1 MTYKKDE
8 ALDALFK
15 RYWKWEAEP
24 ENARIRRHNAKV
36 RDPSLM
42 EPVREKKEGAQWYQI
57 RDAVK
62 KEAPDPTGQSDMT
75 MAEAAALFSITPR
88 QFKDLIRDGL
98 IEEALLDGAGK
109 HWTVEAAAELLEVR
123 VEECIRL
130 KAQAKRP
137 SLFPVAAIRTQ
148 GKADKK
154 AGGKL
159 HEAAVEDIEPV
170 LGMLPITAT
179 YVSEKEKAR
188 RARYEKAARNAE
200 LGSAESIET
209 KNRLDVM
216 AGVVKQ
222 VQSEKAG
229 LLPKQTTGQ
238 KTRFIPAV
246 LIDWANGHPLL
257 KDWESR
263 RPENQP
269 IAVDPSIATV
279 IRYIQVTIDGKLNI
293 YNDGLDGHVED
304 LDLGGARRNSMREA
318 LKAAGFI
325 ELDKRGNLM
334 RLESNQHTFNEA
346 LELPW
351 RDPERRVAWLEAY
364 TGALRHWSAVLNE
377 HAEAADAAAQGWK
390 QEQAG
395 EGLTKKLRQ
404 RLEVKEGKA
413 LADAKRAREGSSRAR
428 AAALD
433 ASLRSPAPGTRRKPF
448 RF

>member
-24 ENARIRRHNAKV
+24 ENARIRRQNAKV

-98 IEEALLDGAGK
+98 IEDALLNGAGTR
-109 HWTVEAAAELLEVR
+109 WTIEAAAEVLNVS
-123 VEECIRL
+123 VEEGKQL
-130 KAQAKRP
+130 KAQANRR
-137 SLFPVAAIRTQ
+137 SLFPIAAIRLP
-148 GKADKK
+148 GS
-154 AGGKL
+154 G
-159 HEAAVEDIEPV
+159 EPT
-170 LGMLPITAT
+170 LGRWRGVDTETDLRHAYPALPITAS
-179 YVSEKEKAR
+179 YESEKEKAR
-188 RARYEKAARNAE
+188 RKRDDKLARK
-200 LGSAESIET
+200 GKPSTAESRKAES
-209 KNRLDVM
+209 RLDLM
-216 AGVVKQ
+216 AKVAREIGQ
-222 VQSEKAG
+222 EG
-229 LLPKQTTGQ
+229 LLPEKTTGQ
-238 KTRFIPAV
+238 KTRFVPAV
-246 LIDWANGHPLL
+246 MIEWADAHPLL

-263 RPENQP
+263 RTENHP

-279 IRYIQVTIDGKLNI
+279 IRYIQVTIEGKLNV
-293 YNDGLDGHVED
+293 YNDGLDGHVQD
-304 LDLGGARRNSMREA
+304 LDLGVAERNLMRKG

-334 RLESNQHTFNEA
+334 RLESNQHTFSEA

-351 RDPERRVAWLEAY
+351 RDTERRAAWLEAY
-364 TGALRHWSAVLNE
+364 TGALGHWTAWLNE
-377 HAEAADAAAQGWK
+377 HAEAARAAAQGWK
-390 QEQAG
+390 QEGAR
-395 EGLTKKLRQ
+395 EGLTEKLRQ
-404 RLEVKEGKA
+404 RLQVKEDKA
-413 LADAKRAREGSSRAR
+413 LAEARRANEWSNRAR

-433 ASLRSPAPGTRRKPF
+433 ASLPSPAPGTGPKPF